1 MTEEIKF
8 RNAPRTKETEARIL
22 LIREK
27 CNKSFG
33 SSYSRHECILV
44 EFGAPKE
51 KEFTIFVVPT
61 RASILFQAISF
72 RADQS
77 GTIRAAKVNKPGV
90 RCPEDG

>member
-44 EFGAPKE
+44 EFGEGIHDLRGSNQSEHTLPGH
-51 KEFTIFVVPT
+51 IF
-61 RASILFQAISF
+61 
-72 RADQS
+72 S
-77 GTIRAAKVNKPGV
+77 G
-90 RCPEDG
+90 